1 MINANPIGCA
11 SDESPVS
18 QNEVGLRLPR
28 WSPSSSH
35 KRSIKHDESGPGGN
49 EADDFWHFRLRDGE
63 FETEPEITNGGRR
76 SITSLVPLK
85 YKHLNIRWPR
95 RLKCLFFWGI
105 FFFSARSWERR
116 MFWGV
121 FLTADW
127 QLPYEQG
134 SICQHPI
141 WRTAEPLGDGPHGP
155 GMTKLRGCSQPSLG
169 AWPFRVID
177 PRSKRHFLRGDL
189 WRRWHG
195 RTLVKGLR
203 SQNKYL
209 SFACRDHNQ
218 CHFNYPLQQ
227 THTQLLFQAN
237 SLRLTIS
244 LFFIFHRINIF
255 FTQ

>member
-1 MINANPIGCA
+1 MTQKTQMFC
-11 SDESPVS
+11 V
-18 QNEVGLRLPR
+18 
-28 WSPSSSH
+28 
-35 KRSIKHDESGPGGN
+35 
-49 EADDFWHFRLRDGE
+49 
-63 FETEPEITNGGRR
+63 
-76 SITSLVPLK
+76 
-85 YKHLNIRWPR
+85 
-95 RLKCLFFWGI
+95 WGI

-195 RTLVKGLR
+195 RTSLKAYGVKTNTLV
-203 SQNKYL
+203 
-209 SFACRDHNQ
+209 
-218 CHFNYPLQQ
+218 
-227 THTQLLFQAN
+227 LLVEI
-237 SLRLTIS
+237 TIS
-244 LFFIFHRINIF
+244 VTLITRYNKHTRSSYFKLTYYISFLYLPLNQHLFYTVGQFMLKCLSQGDKKKCFV
-255 FTQ
+255 